1 MPRRELNRDS
11 TLPRPRLTEA
21 VPQVITRS
29 YWIIIYAGQRLFDR
43 LLWVSEGEF
52 QPTAATSA
60 SVLDQKI
67 LLRSRF
73 GLMQGDPDGPALEA
87 AHRPGLA
94 VSPGGE
100 LAGQLRDRRLDAVCL
115 RRRLRPLRDV
125 AGAVVGQACVV
136 GATGHTHQLGKLRD
150 RPAELGRGSPRGP
163 RRREEL
169 RSLLPHPQLH
179 VRLPQRRIQLFV
191 FGHTKHGPG
200 HRITLAIT
208 GLDDLTI
215 SAGQRPCDA
224 EFAVPRGG
232 TRATNVRVKAI
243 LWDAA
248 VSRRRRPARNF

>member
-1 MPRRELNRDS
+1 MPE
-11 TLPRPRLTEA
+11 
-21 VPQVITRS
+21 VITRS
-29 YWIIIYAGQRLFDR
+29 DQITIYPGQELFHC
-43 LLWVSEGEF
+43 LSGVSEGEF

-150 RPAELGRGSPRGP
+150 RPAELGADHLEDREGGRNSALFYLTRSCTCASPNAAFNSSFSATP
-163 RRREEL
+163 NMA
-169 RSLLPHPQLH
+169 RS
-179 VRLPQRRIQLFV
+179 
-191 FGHTKHGPG
+191 

-224 EFAVPRGG
+224 ESAVPRGG
-232 TRATNVRVKAI
+232 TRATTSQVRLVWRDGA
-243 LWDAA
+243 LS
-248 VSRRRRPARNF
+248 SRRRLARDF